1 MKLSLASTAELYREH
16 RRTQSRRKK
25 ERIAGEL
32 QRRHDEQN
40 CPPGMFPRDRWFVP
54 NGEKIVRTPMGP
66 RVETVYYSIRRYE
79 FAIML

>member
-25 ERIAGEL
+25 EKIADEL

-40 CPPGMFPRDRWFVP
+40 GGVTWRVFDGYEWSRHDRRLYATYLQ
-54 NGEKIVRTPMGP
+54 IQ
-66 RVETVYYSIRRYE
+66 RYN
-79 FAIML
+79 FRLLLS

>member
-25 ERIAGEL
+25 EKIADEL

-40 CPPGMFPRDRWFVP
+40 G
-54 NGEKIVRTPMGP
+54 GEYVWGAYLNLLGGGEQW
-66 RVETVYYSIRRYE
+66 VLFCRYD
-79 FAIML
+79 FRLLL